1 MSGIVYDINNAF
13 RGLAETL
20 TLIECDYNPPPTQQ
34 QCINHGT
41 GIVHLLIYL
50 YNPMVPF

>member
-20 TLIECDYNPPPTQQ
+20 TLIECDYEPPPTHNNNALTTEQ
-34 QCINHGT
+34 G
-41 GIVHLLIYL
+41 LYIY
-50 YNPMVPF
+50 